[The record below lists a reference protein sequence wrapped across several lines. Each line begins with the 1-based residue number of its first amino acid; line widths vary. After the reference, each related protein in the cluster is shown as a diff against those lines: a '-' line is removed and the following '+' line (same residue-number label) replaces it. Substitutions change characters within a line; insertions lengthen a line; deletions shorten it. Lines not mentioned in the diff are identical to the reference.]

1 MIFSSGEETR
11 ALQKSAAWKTPMEL
25 KTGDLVA
32 DEQNSCHH
40 NEENKIIMQL

>member
-1 MIFSSGEETR
+1 MIFSSGKETR

-32 DEQNSCHH
+32 DKQNYCDHQ
-40 NEENKIIMQL
+40 EDKKIEM